1 MSYTIVNNLSE
12 IEDISVCIDGNNIED
27 VLENI
32 MK

>member
-12 IEDISVCIDGNNIED
+12 IEDISVCIDGNIED

>member
-1 MSYTIVNNLSE
+1 MSCMIVNNLSE
-12 IEDISVCIDGNNIED
+12 IEYISVCIDGNIED